1 MINRTD
7 RKTAFN
13 KIKKIVGNRGWITD
27 PNDMKP
33 FVTEWLKILSG
44 SCEMVVLPG
53 SSSEVAQVVR
63 ICNSAGIPITPQ
75 GGNTGMVGGAVPDG
89 GIVLTTERLNKVRD
103 LDVENATITVESGC
117 LLADVQSAA
126 ADAGFLFPLTLASE
140 GSCRIG
146 GNIATNA
153 GGNNTVR
160 YGNTREQVL
169 GLEVALPDGR
179 IWDGLRA
186 LRKDNTGYDLKHLF
200 IGAEGTLGII
210 TAAVLSLV
218 PKPRDRVT
226 ALAAAESWDGLLKL
240 FMTLRSRLS
249 SALIA
254 FEVFTELGMK
264 ITVEHI
270 HNVSD
275 PFSKIYPLYALI
287 EAVTYGED
295 AAINFAMEAGL
306 SEALERGILFD
317 AVLAESGAQAD
328 NLWSVREGLPE
339 AQSIETLV
347 IKHDISVP
355 ISKVPNFV
363 IKGSAIMAEYIPG
376 ARLLP
381 FGHMGDGN
389 LHFNLLQP
397 SEMTQEAFLGHKLEI
412 NRKLHDLAISMGGS
426 FSAEHGIGLNK
437 VKDLTRYR
445 DDVEIDLMVN
455 IKRAV
460 DPMNIMNPGKVI
472 DDKAFETG

>member
-1 MINRTD
+1 MTNRTD
-7 RKTAFN
+7 RETAFSG
-13 KIKKIVGNRGWITD
+13 IKKVVGNRGWITD

-44 SCEMVVLPG
+44 SCEMVVLPS

-75 GGNTGMVGGAVPDG
+75 GGNTGMVGGAVPDD
-89 GIVLTTERLNKVRD
+89 GIVLSTERLNKVRD

-126 ADAGFLFPLTLASE
+126 AEAGFLFPLTLASE

-169 GLEVALPDGR
+169 GLEVVMPDGR
-179 IWDGLRA
+179 IWNGLRA

-200 IGAEGTLGII
+200 IGAEGTLGVI

-218 PKPRDRVT
+218 PMPLDRVT
-226 ALAAAESWDGLLKL
+226 ALAATESWDDLLKL
-240 FMTLRSRLS
+240 FMTMRSRLS

-264 ITVEHI
+264 ITIEHI

-275 PFSKIYPLYALI
+275 PFGKTYPLYALI
-287 EAVTYGED
+287 EAVTYSGD
-295 AAINFAMEAGL
+295 AAIHVAMEAGL
-306 SEALERGILFD
+306 SEALEKGILVD
-317 AVLAESGAQAD
+317 AVLAESGAQAE
-328 NLWSVREGLPE
+328 NLWNVREGLPE
-339 AQSIETLV
+339 AQSIETSV

-363 IKGSAIMAEYIPG
+363 MKGSAIMAEYIPG

-397 SEMTQEAFLGHKLEI
+397 SEMTREAFLGHKLEI
-412 NRKLHDLAISMGGS
+412 NRKLHELAISMGGS

-437 VKDLTRYR
+437 VKDLARYR
-445 DDVEIDLMVN
+445 DDVEIDLMVS
-455 IKRAV
+455 IKRAF
-460 DPMNIMNPGKVI
+460 DPINIMNPGKVI
-472 DDKAFETG
+472 DNKSFETG

>member
-1 MINRTD
+1 MTNRTD
-7 RKTAFN
+7 RETAFSG
-13 KIKKIVGNRGWITD
+13 IKKVVGNRGWITD

-44 SCEMVVLPG
+44 SCEMVVLPS

-75 GGNTGMVGGAVPDG
+75 GGNTGMVGGAVPDD
-89 GIVLTTERLNKVRD
+89 GIVLGTERLNKVRD

-126 ADAGFLFPLTLASE
+126 AEAGFLFPLTLASE

-169 GLEVALPDGR
+169 GLEVVLPDGR
-179 IWDGLRA
+179 IWNGLRA

-200 IGAEGTLGII
+200 IGAEGTLGVI

-218 PKPRDRVT
+218 PMPLDRVT
-226 ALAAAESWDGLLKL
+226 ALAAAQSWDGLLKL
-240 FMTLRSRLS
+240 FMTMRSRLS

-264 ITVEHI
+264 ITIEHI

-275 PFSKIYPLYALI
+275 PFGKTYPLYALI
-287 EAVTYGED
+287 EAVTYSGD
-295 AAINFAMEAGL
+295 AAIHVAMEAGL
-306 SEALERGILFD
+306 SEALEKGILVD
-317 AVLAESGAQAD
+317 AVLAESGAQAE
-328 NLWSVREGLPE
+328 NLWNVREGLPE
-339 AQSIETLV
+339 AQSIETSV

-363 IKGSAIMAEYIPG
+363 MKGSAIMAEYIPG

-397 SEMTQEAFLGHKLEI
+397 SEMTREAFLGHKLEI
-412 NRKLHDLAISMGGS
+412 NRKLHELAISMGGS

-437 VKDLTRYR
+437 VKDLARYR
-445 DDVEIDLMVN
+445 DDVEIDLMVR
-455 IKRAV
+455 IKRAF
-460 DPMNIMNPGKVI
+460 DPINIMNPGKVI
-472 DDKAFETG
+472 DNKSFETG